1 MVATEVTIASTT
13 DGKKVEFI
21 ACRESAMRA
30 YLCRNE
36 VLTKIRPI
44 NADTAVND
52 HPPIYCSAGPQS
64 QLHSPLSAM
73 NIIESLFGRTVT
85 PAERL
90 RQHQRSLTKAQREL
104 DRERAKLEQS
114 EKKLVMDIKKS
125 AKAGQMNA
133 CKIMAKD
140 LVRTRRYVQKFYQ
153 MRTQLQAVG
162 LRIQTLRSNQQMADA
177 MRGATRAMA
186 SMNRGLN
193 LPAIQRIMN
202 EFEKESSMM
211 DMKEEMMSD
220 AVDDVM
226 DEEEDEEEEGD
237 KILKEVLDEIGVSLS
252 QQLTDTP
259 TGIAT
264 MSAPL
269 TNRQPVALGESAG
282 HLHLPAKG
290 DDASG
295 NAGVGGGGSDED
307 ALQARLDALRRS

>member
-1 MVATEVTIASTT
+1 
-13 DGKKVEFI
+13 
-21 ACRESAMRA
+21 
-30 YLCRNE
+30 
-36 VLTKIRPI
+36 
-44 NADTAVND
+44 
-52 HPPIYCSAGPQS
+52 
-64 QLHSPLSAM
+64 M

-90 RQHQRSLTKAQREL
+90 RQHQRALAKAQREL
-104 DRERAKLEQS
+104 DRERTKLEAS
-114 EKKLVMDIKKS
+114 EKKLVGDIKRS
-125 AKAGQMNA
+125 AKSGQMNA
-133 CKIMAKD
+133 CKVMAKD

-193 LPAIQRIMN
+193 LPQIQHIMT

-237 KILKEVLDEIGVSLS
+237 KILKQVLDEIGVDLS
-252 QQLTDTP
+252 QQLTDAP

-264 MSAPL
+264 ASKSLAD
-269 TNRQPVALGESAG
+269 RQPVALGDQGGSSA
-282 HLHLPAKG
+282 
-290 DDASG
+290 
-295 NAGVGGGGSDED
+295 GGGGNSGGDTGGGGAGLTDED
-307 ALQARLDALRRS
+307 ALQARLDALRKG